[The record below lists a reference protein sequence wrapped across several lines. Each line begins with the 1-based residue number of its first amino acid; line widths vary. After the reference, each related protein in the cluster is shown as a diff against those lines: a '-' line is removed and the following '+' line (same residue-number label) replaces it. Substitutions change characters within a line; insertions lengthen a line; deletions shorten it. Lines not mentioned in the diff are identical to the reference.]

1 MFTNFGEKNKDHV
14 VIRQLDSIILQ
25 LLVDFI
31 YSGTILIT
39 KKNVQDLL
47 AASNLL
53 QLNDLKETCCEFFQK
68 QLHPTNCLG
77 IKAFADVH
85 SCTKLLSSSELYI
98 KQYFLKVVE
107 SEEFLS
113 LSSEELVKL
122 ISCDEL
128 KVSSEE
134 EVFESVLRWVKNEL
148 DSRKCFLPQL
158 MEHVRLA
165 FTSENYIIQKVLKE
179 PILNNCLK
187 CKEYINE
194 VLHFHFPKRH
204 ESDQVIPIPE
214 RIRYKPRLEDKVIL
228 VVGGMGTKYSDST
241 EWYDPKVNQWKLMA
255 KKPTKRVLA
264 SVAVSK
270 DNLFFVVGGYG
281 LGSYLRSGF
290 VIDLFSESPSKRIDD
305 MLVKRA
311 KLGVGVINKNLYA
324 VGGFDGTNCLNSAEV
339 FDDSTKK
346 WRMISSMSTRRG
358 EFGVGVL
365 NNLLYAVGGSDFMS
379 GEVFNSVE
387 CYHPSLDAWRPV
399 AEMCKRRRGVGVGV
413 LDGVLYAVGGHDGSE
428 TLKSVE
434 AYRPSTGV
442 WTTMADMNLPRKL
455 VGVVA
460 LEGLL
465 HAVGGR
471 DDSFVFNS
479 VEVYNPI
486 TNTWTMLGAP
496 MNVQRCCVEIPV
508 NMLVQLFEHPFD
520 LIIDI
525 LYYLTTYDYHPEILQ
540 KDILF

>member
-1 MFTNFGEKNKDHV
+1 MTAKFEYTKSSYGEMFQVLKSLRQHGLFSDIKLETDDGTIIFGHKVILASASPYFQAMFTNFGEKNKDHV

-214 RIRYKPRLEDKVIL
+214 RIRYKPRLEDKV
-228 VVGGMGTKYSDST
+228 
-241 EWYDPKVNQWKLMA
+241 
-255 KKPTKRVLA
+255 
-264 SVAVSK
+264 
-270 DNLFFVVGGYG
+270 
-281 LGSYLRSGF
+281 
-290 VIDLFSESPSKRIDD
+290 
-305 MLVKRA
+305 
-311 KLGVGVINKNLYA
+311 
-324 VGGFDGTNCLNSAEV
+324 
-339 FDDSTKK
+339 
-346 WRMISSMSTRRG
+346 
-358 EFGVGVL
+358 
-365 NNLLYAVGGSDFMS
+365 
-379 GEVFNSVE
+379 
-387 CYHPSLDAWRPV
+387 
-399 AEMCKRRRGVGVGV
+399 
-413 LDGVLYAVGGHDGSE
+413 
-428 TLKSVE
+428 
-434 AYRPSTGV
+434 
-442 WTTMADMNLPRKL
+442 
-455 VGVVA
+455 
-460 LEGLL
+460 
-465 HAVGGR
+465 
-471 DDSFVFNS
+471 
-479 VEVYNPI
+479 
-486 TNTWTMLGAP
+486 
-496 MNVQRCCVEIPV
+496 
-508 NMLVQLFEHPFD
+508 
-520 LIIDI
+520 
-525 LYYLTTYDYHPEILQ
+525 
-540 KDILF
+540 